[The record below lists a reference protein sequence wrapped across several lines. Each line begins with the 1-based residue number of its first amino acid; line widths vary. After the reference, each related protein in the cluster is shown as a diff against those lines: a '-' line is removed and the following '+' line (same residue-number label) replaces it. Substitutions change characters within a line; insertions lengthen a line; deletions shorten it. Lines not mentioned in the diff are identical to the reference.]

1 MPFYFMFT
9 TKDLLKQDSM
19 AKWEDISLS
28 LYKEFV
34 ETILFKR
41 TFRYY
46 TKNGQTFDVNFKEW
60 GIYHMLAI
68 QHIDNRIKKNKFFSE
83 IDNGLEFGTFRA
95 DKMKRARLMDNKDR
109 IRMFACVYQ
118 ILKAGNCFYV
128 PNGKIPDTDIEV
140 DYILYKLIDEKGVNV
155 GIRYEDDTYVPLTLL
170 VDRAIDPTI
179 TISKLEHIDMEKL
192 EIIENDTVI
201 EMITY

>member
-1 MPFYFMFT
+1 MPFYF
-9 TKDLLKQDSM
+9 
-19 AKWEDISLS
+19 I
-28 LYKEFV
+28 
-34 ETILFKR
+34 
-41 TFRYY
+41 
-46 TKNGQTFDVNFKEW
+46 
-60 GIYHMLAI
+60 
-68 QHIDNRIKKNKFFSE
+68 
-83 IDNGLEFGTFRA
+83 
-95 DKMKRARLMDNKDR
+95 
-109 IRMFACVYQ
+109 Q

-128 PNGKIPDTDIEV
+128 SNGKIPDTDIEV